1 MRKRTVITVM
11 LFIAIIFAFWNI
23 YTYREQSFY
32 NLHPEINET
41 RDINYVKDGRNYQN
55 IEFDYNEFINV
66 IEDCKIKNMRAVN
79 GYNSDYIEIRLD
91 GIIFD
96 FYYNDTGYIYYGII
110 VSDLKNDKHYFY
122 EDIDGNVYKYLKSC
136 LE

>member
-1 MRKRTVITVM
+1 
-11 LFIAIIFAFWNI
+11 
-23 YTYREQSFY
+23 
-32 NLHPEINET
+32 
-41 RDINYVKDGRNYQN
+41 
-55 IEFDYNEFINV
+55 
-66 IEDCKIKNMRAVN
+66 MRAVN

-91 GIIFD
+91 GIVFD